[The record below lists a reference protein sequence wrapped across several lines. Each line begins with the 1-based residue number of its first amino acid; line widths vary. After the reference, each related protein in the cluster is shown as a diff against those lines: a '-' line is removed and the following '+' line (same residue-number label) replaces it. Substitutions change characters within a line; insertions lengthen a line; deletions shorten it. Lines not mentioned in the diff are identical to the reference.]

1 MTYRLHPAALDDLQ
15 ESVGFYSERGGPVLA
30 RTFLDRFEDTAN
42 KIISNPAIGTPRYH
56 NKRRFI
62 MAYFPYSIIYEITND
77 EIRIYAVAHQSRKPG
92 FWKDR
97 RF

>member
-62 MAYFPYSIIYEITND
+62 ND

-92 FWKDR
+92 FWKGR
-97 RF
+97 RFRGSN